1 MASNLEQAVK
11 HLLAN
16 YKNKLAESK
25 KQVYGYVEREE
36 SSFKEGGDYTLES
49 VIEDLEKIIEPS
61 NNEVKNHAK

>member
-1 MASNLEQAVK
+1 MAANLEQAVK

-16 YKNKLAESK
+16 YKNKIAESK

-36 SSFKEGGDYTLES
+36 SAFKEGGDLVLES

-61 NNEVKNHAK
+61 INEAKNHAK